1 MRVIVSRRRAQKAE
15 DGGGT
20 WLGRAGLGLGLGLG
34 WAGTWN
40 YGAGRAEQ
48 ALMGRWNGVGMAA
61 LEWRSMAALG
71 REFSVAFCL
80 TELPWQKVQRIIG

>member
-48 ALMGRWNGVGMAA
+48 ALMGVGMALEWRRWNGVQ
-61 LEWRSMAALG
+61 WRRWGVS
-71 REFSVAFCL
+71 F
-80 TELPWQKVQRIIG
+80 PWPFA

>member
-61 LEWRSMAALG
+61 LEWRRWNGVQWRRWGVS
-71 REFSVAFCL
+71 F
-80 TELPWQKVQRIIG
+80 PWPFA